1 MTINSTYSLSTMV
14 VVIIIVVNIIVGIMF
29 EYYYCRTGGRSPLTV
44 RRAGNCLTYQMT
56 LTGSRTNN
64 YPNEI
69 L

>member
-1 MTINSTYSLSTMV
+1 MTINFAYSLSNMV
-14 VVIIIVVNIIVGIMF
+14 VVTIVVVNIIVGIMF
-29 EYYYCRTGGRSPLTV
+29 EYCNCRTGGRGPLTI

-56 LTGSRTNN
+56 LTVSRTNN